1 MVNCQNIFRLFIE
14 SFLIIFIVKLVF
26 YDFYFAMSVDKFCLF
41 SYNVDKN
48 ESVYSMA
55 KKEKSSK
62 KKGSKF
68 KYVLIFLFFVVVGVA
83 LGVFGT
89 MKYLD
94 YKNSLDD
101 TPVVEEGPVDISDS
115 EKYSEQLDSLLGY
128 LNNDPLFYS
137 TKGVKASTLDNT
149 SRLILIYEYIV
160 KNELST
166 SEVLQPY
173 YYGAPTCNNGIFV
186 VDSNI
191 NSSVTTT
198 VGCTVNRISKTLI
211 TETSLILFNDQLV
224 DTSVNF
230 DVNSTLKCVLD
241 QETYI
246 CGNVQNTTGYSGEL
260 ESNFEIIKATKDTDG
275 TIAIYE
281 KGYLHDKRSYVDN
294 LTDQYDNYYL
304 HSSDSKEY
312 YYELKSAD
320 NLIFKHVFKTNDLE
334 NYYYVS
340 TELVK
345 E

>member
-1 MVNCQNIFRLFIE
+1 
-14 SFLIIFIVKLVF
+14 
-26 YDFYFAMSVDKFCLF
+26 MSVDNFCLF
-41 SYNVDKN
+41 SYNVDEN
-48 ESVYSMA
+48 GSVLSMA
-55 KKEKSSK
+55 KNEKTSK

-68 KYVLIFLFFVVVGVA
+68 KYVLIFLFFIVAGVA
-83 LGVFGT
+83 LGIFGT
-89 MKYLD
+89 MKFLEH
-94 YKNSLDD
+94 KNSEDN
-101 TPVVEEGPVDISDS
+101 TPVVEDGPIDITDN
-115 EKYSEQLDSLLGY
+115 EKYSEQLDGLINY
-128 LNNDPLFYS
+128 LNGEPLFYS
-137 TKGVKASTLDNT
+137 TKGVKSETLDNT

-160 KNELST
+160 KNELS
-166 SEVLQPY
+166 SSVVLQPY
-173 YYGAPTCNNGIFV
+173 YYGASTCNNGIFV
-186 VDSNI
+186 IDSNV
-191 NSSVTTT
+191 NVPSTSTS
-198 VGCTVNRISKTLI
+198 GCTVNRLDKSLI
-211 TETSLILFNDQLV
+211 NETSLKLFNDQLV

-241 QETYI
+241 GESYI
-246 CGNVQNTTGYSGEL
+246 CGNTQNTTGYSGEL

-275 TIAIYE
+275 TIVIYE

-320 NLIFKHVFKTNDLE
+320 NLTFKHIFKTAGSE

>member
-1 MVNCQNIFRLFIE
+1 
-14 SFLIIFIVKLVF
+14 
-26 YDFYFAMSVDKFCLF
+26 
-41 SYNVDKN
+41 
-48 ESVYSMA
+48 MA
-55 KKEKSSK
+55 KKDGVSK

-68 KYVLIFLFFVVVGVA
+68 KYVLIFLFFVAAGVA

-89 MKYLD
+89 MKYLE

-101 TPVVEEGPVDISDS
+101 IPVVEEGPVDIVDN
-115 EKYSEQLDSLLGY
+115 EKYREQLDSLLGY
-128 LNNDPLFYS
+128 LNNEPLFYN

-160 KNELST
+160 KNELSA

-186 VDSNI
+186 VDSNV
-191 NSSVTTT
+191 NTPATTT
-198 VGCTVNRISKTLI
+198 VGCTVNRISKSLI
-211 TETSLILFNDQLV
+211 TETSLKLFNDQLV
-224 DTSVNF
+224 DTSVDF
-230 DVNSTLKCVLD
+230 DVSSTLKCVLD
-241 QETYI
+241 GESYL

-275 TIAIYE
+275 TIVIYE
-281 KGYLHDKRSYVDN
+281 KGYLHDKRNYVDN

-304 HSSDSKEY
+304 HSSDSKDY

-320 NLIFKHVFKTNDLE
+320 NLTFKHKFKTVDNE
-334 NYYYVS
+334 NYYYIG